1 MNVTKLKFNS
11 QQYHQMAEAGI
22 FEHIP
27 TSRIELIKGEV
38 VQMSPIGRKHCA
50 CLAKLNQLMVREFID
65 RFIIWGQSS
74 IKLDDGS
81 EPQPDLAVLRF
92 RSDFY
97 DERLPTASDILL
109 IVEVADSTI
118 SYDSLLDAY
127 CREVKIPLYAEFGI
141 PEAWLLDVN
150 RNLLTKFTQPSLDG
164 YRIAQILDL
173 ADSIIFSGLKIQIS
187 DIFVS

>member
-81 EPQPDLAVLRF
+81 EPQPDLAILRF

-118 SYDSLLDAY
+118 SYD
-127 CREVKIPLYAEFGI
+127 REVKIPLYAEFGI

-150 RNLLTKFTQPSLDG
+150 KNLLTKFTQPSLDG

-173 ADSIIFSGLKIQIS
+173 ADSIKFSGLEIQIS